1 MSGCFELGEQ
11 REDLVRSWHVR
22 GFKIL
27 RLWNWDWEKTGRM
40 ISKDG
45 WEWEISLPPTR
56 KWAKKVTFVDPKLP
70 GGYAL
75 VGGFLDKKVE
85 KLKIA
90 AWLDLVV
97 ILRSDDVLEA
107 YLATTSGVL
116 KKTYNTWNGN
126 KREVIRE
133 LKRVEELKT
142 YVMGLT
148 TFRGWSQEVGPPPEW
163 LAFPEF

>member
-1 MSGCFELGEQ
+1 MRQLSPFN
-11 REDLVRSWHVR
+11 SFT
-22 GFKIL
+22 GFH
-27 RLWNWDWEKTGRM
+27 
-40 ISKDG
+40 
-45 WEWEISLPPTR
+45 
-56 KWAKKVTFVDPKLP
+56 PKLP

-116 KKTYNTWNGN
+116 KKTYTTWNGN